1 MIFHLECEVGI
12 KTLAVMVMYPVRYIT
27 ASFFKKNHTYLY
39 IYIRI
44 NMITKLTL
52 SIDDK
57 VVKKAKEISR
67 RKGKSLSR
75 MIEEYLVSLDKKED
89 QRISSVKLLS
99 GALKN
104 KVPKDVDIKTTKS
117 NYLKKKYGL

>member
-1 MIFHLECEVGI
+1 
-12 KTLAVMVMYPVRYIT
+12 
-27 ASFFKKNHTYLY
+27 
-39 IYIRI
+39 
-44 NMITKLTL
+44 MITKLTL

-104 KVPKDVDIKTTKS
+104 KVPKDVDMKTTKS